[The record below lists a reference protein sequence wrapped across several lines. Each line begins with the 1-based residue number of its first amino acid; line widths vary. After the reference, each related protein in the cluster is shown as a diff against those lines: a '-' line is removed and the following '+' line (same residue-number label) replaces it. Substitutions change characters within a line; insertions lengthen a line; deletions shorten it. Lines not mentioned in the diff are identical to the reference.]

1 MINNVVLAG
10 RLTKNVEVRY
20 TNGGVAVAN
29 FTLAVERNFASAN
42 GERETDFINCVIW
55 RKSAE
60 TLGKFAVKGSLI
72 SVIGSI
78 ETGSYEKDGRTVF
91 TTEVNAQNFQ
101 MLESKAV
108 NEQRRKAN
116 GGESNYTGGTNT
128 QGNNNNSTGG
138 SFSPDPTAFDGEN
151 PFESDAEN
159 INDISDDDLPF

>member
-20 TNGGVAVAN
+20 TGGGIAVAN
-29 FTLAVERNFASAN
+29 FTLAVERNFTNAG

-60 TLGKFAVKGSLI
+60 TLGQFAVKGSLI
-72 SVIGSI
+72 SVVGSI
-78 ETGSYEKDGRTVF
+78 ETGSYEKDGQTVY

-108 NEQRRKAN
+108 NDERRKTA
-116 GGESNYTGGTNT
+116 GSSSNYSN
-128 QGNNNNSTGG
+128 GNYNSNEYEKNAG
-138 SFSPDPTAFDGEN
+138 SGASKFENEN
-151 PFESDAEN
+151 PFENNDVA
-159 INDISDDDLPF
+159 DISDDDLPF